1 MLRRLWLLLAGG
13 LAGSAL
19 ASAPAWAQAS
29 TPARAAQD
37 DARERSRAAFRRGVA
52 QAEAGD
58 YVAARD
64 SFELAYRLYPHP
76 SILLNLGIARAHTGQ
91 WVEAEQD
98 LLRFLADDGA
108 AQPDELAS
116 ARAELAQ
123 TREHLGTFRL
133 HVAPGG
139 ARAMLDARAI
149 ALIPGGFVDVRA
161 TRGTHD
167 LHVEADGYA
176 PVDRRV
182 VVAGERAPDV
192 DIELAPVAS
201 PGGETTPPPVGG
213 RAAPAPPGEA
223 TRAVGWFLASA
234 GAVAAGVGVYSGLE
248 AISLANAYNTVGSG
262 SYQDQGTKQRGL
274 VFRTAA
280 DAAFAGAI
288 VLGGLGAYVLLTS
301 PEPSRARVA
310 LVLGP
315 GCTGVSGRF

>member
-1 MLRRLWLLLAGG
+1 MLRRLLLAGG
-13 LAGSAL
+13 LAWSLLVPTRA
-19 ASAPAWAQAS
+19 AAQAPS
-29 TPARAAQD
+29 PSHATQD

-64 SFELAYRLYPHP
+64 SFEKAYRLFAHP

-98 LLRFLADDGA
+98 LLHFLADDGG

-123 TREHLGTFRL
+123 TRQHLGTFRL
-133 HVAPGG
+133 HVAPDG
-139 ARAMLDARAI
+139 ARATLDARAI
-149 ALIPGGFVDVRA
+149 ALLPGGSVDVRA

-167 LHVEADGYA
+167 LHVEADGYV

-192 DIELAPVAS
+192 DIRLAPAAAA
-201 PGGETTPPPVGG
+201 GGETTAPPVGAPG
-213 RAAPAPPGEA
+213 APAPSDTGR
-223 TRAVGWFLASA
+223 TVGWFLVGA

-248 AISLANAYNTVGSG
+248 AISLANAYNTKGSG
-262 SYQDQGTKQRGL
+262 SSYQDPGTKQRGL

-280 DAAFAGAI
+280 DVAFVGA
-288 VLGGLGAYVLLTS
+288 VALGGLGVYFLLARPT
-301 PEPSRARVA
+301 PSRAQAA
-310 LVLGP
+310 LVLAP
-315 GCTGVSGRF
+315 GWTGVAGRF

>member
-1 MLRRLWLLLAGG
+1 MLRRLLLAGG
-13 LAGSAL
+13 LAWSVFVSTSA
-19 ASAPAWAQAS
+19 AAQAS
-29 TPARAAQD
+29 SPSRAAQE

-64 SFELAYRLYPHP
+64 SFEQAYRLFQHP

-98 LLRFLADDGA
+98 LLHFLADDGG

-123 TREHLGTFRL
+123 TRQHLGTFRL
-133 HVAPGG
+133 HVAPDG
-139 ARAMLDARAI
+139 ARATLDARAI
-149 ALIPGGFVDVRA
+149 ALIPGGSVDVRA
-161 TRGTHD
+161 TRGAHD

-192 DIELAPVAS
+192 DVELAPVEAAD
-201 PGGETTPPPVGG
+201 GEAPPPRLGHPSE
-213 RAAPAPPGEA
+213 PAPSE
-223 TRAVGWFLASA
+223 TRRTVGWFFAGA

-280 DAAFAGAI
+280 DVAFVGA
-288 VLGGLGAYVLLTS
+288 VALGGLGAYVLLTS
-301 PEPSRARVA
+301 PKPSKPRAA
-310 LVLGP
+310 LVVGP
-315 GCTGVSGRF
+315 GWTGVAGRF